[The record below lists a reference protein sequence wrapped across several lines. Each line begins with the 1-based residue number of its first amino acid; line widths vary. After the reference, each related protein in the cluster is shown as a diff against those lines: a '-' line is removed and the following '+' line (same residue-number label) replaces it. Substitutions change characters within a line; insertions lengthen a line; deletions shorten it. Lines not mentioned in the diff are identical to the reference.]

1 MSRLIVLILS
11 LFLFACE
18 NQNEEH
24 KSATLGKSSE
34 HAQIMHQTD
43 TLNNPNQFLGE
54 VYSEESISG
63 NRVYA
68 SLHNSERDSKWI
80 SNNILIILFLA
91 ASIIMVVIKINYD
104 KRYFNILSVNKIFTI
119 RLNEGDQ
126 SRARI
131 MDRDNLV
138 FSGLYVFLASGLIY
152 FLSVAQNEVFLG
164 VEANGLVAFLKI
176 LLVVS
181 ISLIAKI
188 ILVAVASNLFGN
200 SKIPAFYLKEML
212 NINLFFIV
220 ILFFSSILILLFSG
234 AIPAFWFDL
243 TVYGILFLYITRSIL
258 LYFKILKLS
267 GFTNLY
273 LFSYFCTTE
282 IFPFLIGLK
291 YFRRENGSK

>member
-291 YFRRENGSK
+291 YFLR